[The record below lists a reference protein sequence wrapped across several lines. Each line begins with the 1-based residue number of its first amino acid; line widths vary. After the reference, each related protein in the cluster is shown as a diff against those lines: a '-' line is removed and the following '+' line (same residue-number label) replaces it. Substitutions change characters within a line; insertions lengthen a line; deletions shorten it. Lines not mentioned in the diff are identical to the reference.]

1 VRKTL
6 IVTAFA
12 ALAALTSSCAMLG
25 LRPQLEEVEK
35 LQLFTG
41 TVTRASRPDSPVIVV
56 LLDRRGGAQPIAAYD
71 LLPRDGDYYLVAMPG
86 DYDIVAFEDANRDF
100 VYQRDERVGRLS
112 GPPLD
117 AAADRSER
125 TRGRIAVESGG
136 AGLGVALDLS
146 ASGLADSAPRRAG
159 RLGALVSLGDP
170 RFSPENAE
178 RGVYKPFDFLR
189 DVGPALYFLE
199 PYDPARTPVLFVHGM
214 GGTPRD
220 FETIVAHLDR
230 TRFQPWVYHYPSGL
244 PLGLSSWYLEQALEE
259 LRARHGFSRMTLIAH
274 SMGGLVSRGAL
285 VWRVEQQRP
294 LVVDHFITIST
305 PWRGHAGARLGVK
318 SAPVVVPS
326 WHDMNPGSVFQQR
339 LFANR
344 LSPPVTIDLLFGHR
358 GGSLFTP
365 GTDDGTVAVSSM
377 LAYEAQ
383 DEARRV
389 YGLDE
394 DHMSVL
400 RSEKTLALLDRLLS
414 AAPAP

>member
-1 VRKTL
+1 
-6 IVTAFA
+6 
-12 ALAALTSSCAMLG
+12 M
-25 LRPQLEEVEK
+25 
-35 LQLFTG
+35 
-41 TVTRASRPDSPVIVV
+41 
-56 LLDRRGGAQPIAAYD
+56 AAYD
-71 LLPRDGDYYLVAMPG
+71 LLPRDGDYYLIAMQG
-86 DYDIVAFEDANRDF
+86 TYEIVAFEDANRDF
-100 VYQRDERVGRLS
+100 VYQRGERVGRLD

-117 AAADRSER
+117 AAVDRSER
-125 TRGRIAVESGG
+125 TRGRIAIERAG
-136 AGLGVALDLS
+136 AGLNVALDLS
-146 ASGLADSAPRRAG
+146 ATGLADAAPRRAA
-159 RLGALVSLGDP
+159 RLGAVTTLDDP
-170 RFSPENAE
+170 KFSPENAE

-199 PYDPARTPVLFVHGM
+199 PYDPNRTPVLLVHGM

-220 FETIVAHLDR
+220 FETIIARLDR

-244 PLGLSSWYLEQALEE
+244 PLTLSSWYLEQALEE

-285 VWRVEQQRP
+285 IWRVEQQRP

-305 PWRGHAGARLGVK
+305 PWRGHAGARIGVK

-326 WHDMNPGSVFQQR
+326 WRDMDPGSVFQQR

-344 LSPPVTIDLLFGHR
+344 LSPPVTVDLLFSHR
-358 GGSLFTP
+358 GGSLFAP
-365 GTDDGTVAVSSM
+365 GADDGTVAVSSM

-383 DEARRV
+383 DEARFV

-400 RSEKTLALLDRLLS
+400 KSEKTLALLDRLL
-414 AAPAP
+414 APAPAP